1 MGMNRNQ
8 NRAEIGLLVAAEI
21 GLLVATAAHPRAK
34 MMEDATT
41 ANFIGTKL

>member
-1 MGMNRNQ
+1 MGMTRNQ
-8 NRAEIGLLVAAEI
+8 NRAEI